1 MSSLEASNDYAVKI
15 VNNVFDGV
23 QYLLWNT
30 LDVWYVLKNAGC
42 ERNEKNPSSGSIYT
56 LA

>member
-42 ERNEKNPSSGSIYT
+42 EKMRKIHHPAAYIH
-56 LA
+56 